1 MMNNLSQ
8 VIWVET
14 LKFRRSKM
22 PLLTMLG
29 FLMVPFMGGFFMI
42 ILKDPEF
49 ARRVGLISAK
59 AQLMAGAA
67 DWPSFLNLLAQ
78 AVAIGGIILFGFI
91 GSWVFGR
98 EYSDH
103 TIKDLLAL
111 PTSRS
116 TIVLAKFVVV
126 MGWSAVVTA
135 VITLIGFGVGTAVGL
150 PQVSSGILQQGAV
163 TILVSAVLTI
173 TLVTPI
179 AFFASAGHGYLLPLG
194 AMILVIFLA
203 QIVAFIGYGEYFP
216 WSIPALYAQGSPI
229 GPASYLIVILTGIAG
244 IVGTFLW
251 WELADQ
257 TK

>member
-1 MMNNLSQ
+1 MMNNLMQ
-8 VIWVET
+8 AIWVEI

-59 AQLMAGAA
+59 AQLVGGAA

-98 EYSDH
+98 EYSDR

-111 PTSRS
+111 PTSRL

-135 VITLIGFGVGTAVGL
+135 VITLIGFAVGTAVGL
-150 PQVSSGILQQGAV
+150 PQASSEIVWHGAISIV
-163 TILVSAVLTI
+163 ISAILTI
-173 TLVTPI
+173 SLVTPI
-179 AFFASAGHGYLLPLG
+179 AFFASAGHGYLPPLG
-194 AMILVIFLA
+194 AMILAIFLA
-203 QIVAFIGYGEYFP
+203 QVVAIAGYGEYFP
-216 WSIPALYAQGSPI
+216 WSIPALYAQGSSI
-229 GPASYLIVILTGIAG
+229 GLVSYLIVILTGIVG
-244 IVGTFLW
+244 IAGTFLW

-257 TK
+257 TH

>member
-1 MMNNLSQ
+1 MNNLSQ
-8 VIWVET
+8 AIWVET

-22 PLLTMLG
+22 PFLTMLG
-29 FLMVPFMGGFFMI
+29 FLLVPFVGGFFMI

-49 ARRVGLISAK
+49 ARRVGLISVK
-59 AQLMAGAA
+59 AQLMAGTA
-67 DWPSFLNLLAQ
+67 DWLTFLNLLAQ

-98 EYSDH
+98 EFSDR
-103 TIKDLLAL
+103 TMKDLLAL

-135 VITLIGFGVGTAVGL
+135 VIVLVGFAVGTAVGL
-150 PQVSSGILQQGAV
+150 PPAPADIFQQGTI
-163 TILVSAVLTI
+163 TILTSAVLTI

-179 AFFASAGHGYLLPLG
+179 AFFASAGHGYLPPL
-194 AMILVIFLA
+194 AAAILAIFLA
-203 QIVAFIGYGEYFP
+203 QIVAVAGYGEYFP
-216 WSIPALYAQGSPI
+216 WSIPALYSQGSPI
-229 GPASYLIVILTGIAG
+229 GPASYLIVFLTGIFG
-244 IVGTFLW
+244 IAGTFLW

-257 TK
+257 TH